1 MNVIVI
7 NGRRIEVEGNNVTVS
22 NGRVIVDGREV
33 GQTSKEGPT
42 TVKWEGELANLTTE
56 GEVHCGDVH
65 GNVRAN
71 VVECENVG
79 GSVNA
84 NTVNCGNI
92 AGSVNGNVVTR
103 R

>member
-33 GQTSKEGPT
+33 GQTSPT

-56 GEVHCGDVH
+56 G
-65 GNVRAN
+65 
-71 VVECENVG
+71 
-79 GSVNA
+79 GSL
-84 NTVNCGNI
+84 
-92 AGSVNGNVVTR
+92 R
-103 R
+103 